1 MAASHTTLLNYL
13 GKHITYDLAV
23 DQSFH
28 PSGYLRQ
35 SGQVTGVYLKLDGN
49 HQFSI
54 KIDGYSD
61 FDDFVFLSDIKNL
74 T

>member
-28 PSGYLRQ
+28 PSGYLKQ
-35 SGQVTGVYLKLDGN
+35 SGQVTGVLLQLDGN
-49 HQFSI
+49 HQLSI
-54 KIDGYSD
+54 KIDGYAD
-61 FDDFVFLSDIKNL
+61 FHDFVLFSDIKNL
-74 T
+74 N